1 MTSETSKSSEPST
14 AAGSTLTINRVINAA
29 RWRRAEDAFYKH
41 VEITRQGGIQN
52 LRCGILAA
60 LKELLS

>member
-1 MTSETSKSSEPST
+1 M
-14 AAGSTLTINRVINAA
+14 LTINRVINAA